1 MLTTRDMV
9 HIALFAAIMAA
20 LGLLP
25 PIPIGF
31 IPVPITAQSMGVM
44 LAGAILGARRG
55 FLAIVLFLA
64 LVAVGLPLLAGGRGG
79 FGVFFGP
86 TAGFMVGWAV
96 GAFVVGYLTERN
108 WRRLSFLRLLAAC
121 VTGGILVVYGIGIPW
136 LSVVANLPLP
146 KATAGSI
153 AFIPGDLIKAV
164 LATTVAM
171 TVKRTYPVIRA

>member
-153 AFIPGDLIKAV
+153 TFIPGDLIKAV

>member
-153 AFIPGDLIKAV
+153 VFIPGDLIKAV

-171 TVKRTYPVIRA
+171 TVKRTYPVIRT